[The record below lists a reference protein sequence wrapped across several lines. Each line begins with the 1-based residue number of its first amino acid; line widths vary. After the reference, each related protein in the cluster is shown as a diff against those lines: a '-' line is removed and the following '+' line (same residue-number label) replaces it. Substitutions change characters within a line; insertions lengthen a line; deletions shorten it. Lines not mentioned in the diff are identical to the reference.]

1 MFSLMWMSSINA
13 VNISISSQKLY
24 LMYMCKA
31 VRLPLGGTVHPK
43 IVKFK
48 FDHLTKKNKKSDG

>member
-31 VRLPLGGTVHPK
+31 VWLPLGGTVHPK
-43 IVKFK
+43 IVTFK
-48 FDHLTKKNKKSDG
+48 FDHLTKK

>member
-43 IVKFK
+43 IVQFK

>member
-1 MFSLMWMSSINA
+1 MMFSLMWMSSINA

-43 IVKFK
+43 IGKFKFK
-48 FDHLTKKNKKSDG
+48 FDHLTKK